1 MLLTDIQEN
10 IAKGRKMFALLI
22 DPDKQNETDL
32 LRLTEKINSTNGPD
46 IILVGGSLL
55 FSNIDETVATLKR
68 NTQKPVVLFPGSAM
82 QVTDKA
88 DGILLLSL
96 ISGRNPEF
104 LIGQHVLAAPAL
116 AKSGIEI
123 LPTGY
128 MLIGEEN
135 YTSVRYISNTM
146 PIPYNKTD
154 IAVATAL
161 AGQMLGLKAL
171 YLEGGSGAAKPVS
184 AEMIAAVRRAV
195 SLPLIV
201 GGGLR
206 SAADV
211 TTALKSGADIVVG
224 IECSVVYAEYA
235 FFDEVGFAG
244 NDQGVCYIA
253 VPVITG
259 SDALKIILLI
269 RFYAELQRIPVY
281 RHDRR
286 LIIAVGEVV
295 HFADTEK
302 AGCDQE

>member
-1 MLLTDIQEN
+1 MLLSDIQQN
-10 IAKGRKMFALLI
+10 IANGRKMFALLI
-22 DPDKQNETDL
+22 DPDKQNEADL
-32 LRLTEKINSTNGPD
+32 LRLTEKINSPTGPD
-46 IILVGGSLL
+46 IVLVGGSLL
-55 FSNIDETVATLKR
+55 FSNIDDTVATLKR

-82 QVTDKA
+82 QVSDRA

-116 AKSGIEI
+116 AKSGIEV

-135 YTSVRYISNTM
+135 YTSVRYISNTN

-161 AGQMLGLKAL
+161 AGQMLGLKML

-184 AEMIAAVRRAV
+184 ANMIEAVRRAV

-211 TTALKSGADIVVG
+211 ETALKAGADIVVVG
-224 IECSVVYAEYA
+224 TSIESNYALV
-235 FFDEVGFAG
+235 DEIGRAVAGFG
-244 NDQGVCYIA
+244 
-253 VPVITG
+253 
-259 SDALKIILLI
+259 K
-269 RFYAELQRIPVY
+269 
-281 RHDRR
+281 
-286 LIIAVGEVV
+286 
-295 HFADTEK
+295 
-302 AGCDQE
+302 

>member
-1 MLLTDIQEN
+1 MLLAGIQKN
-10 IAKGRKMFALLI
+10 ITNGRKMFALLV
-22 DPDKQNETDL
+22 DPDKQSEPDL
-32 LRLTEKINSTNGPD
+32 LRLTEKINSPAGPD
-46 IILVGGSLL
+46 IVLVGGSLL
-55 FSNIDETVATLKR
+55 FSNIDATVATLKR

-96 ISGRNPEF
+96 ISGRNPDF

-116 AKSGIEI
+116 AQSGIEI

-128 MLIGEEN
+128 MLIGDEN

-211 TTALKSGADIVVG
+211 EKALQAGADIVVVG
-224 IECSVVYAEYA
+224 TSIESNYALVE
-235 FFDEVGFAG
+235 E
-244 NDQGVCYIA
+244 IA
-253 VPVITG
+253 
-259 SDALKIILLI
+259 
-269 RFYAELQRIPVY
+269 R
-281 RHDRR
+281 
-286 LIIAVGEVV
+286 AV
-295 HFADTEK
+295 AK
-302 AGCDQE
+302 NSR

>member
-1 MLLTDIQEN
+1 MLLFDIQQN
-10 IAKGRKMFALLI
+10 IANGCKMFALLI
-22 DPDKQNETDL
+22 DPDKQNEADL
-32 LRLTEKINSTNGPD
+32 LRLTEKINSPTGPD
-46 IILVGGSLL
+46 IVLVGGSLL
-55 FSNIDETVATLKR
+55 FSNIDDTVATLKR

-82 QVTDKA
+82 QVSDKA

-96 ISGRNPEF
+96 ISGRNPDF

-135 YTSVRYISNTM
+135 YTSVRYISNTN

-161 AGQMLGLKAL
+161 AGQMLGLKML

-184 AEMIAAVRRAV
+184 ANMIKAVRRAV

-211 TTALKSGADIVVG
+211 EMALKAGADIVVVG
-224 IECSVVYAEYA
+224 TSIESNYTLVEEIGRAVA
-235 FFDEVGFAG
+235 GFG
-244 NDQGVCYIA
+244 
-253 VPVITG
+253 
-259 SDALKIILLI
+259 K
-269 RFYAELQRIPVY
+269 
-281 RHDRR
+281 
-286 LIIAVGEVV
+286 
-295 HFADTEK
+295 
-302 AGCDQE
+302 

>member
-1 MLLTDIQEN
+1 MLLADIQKN
-10 IAKGRKMFALLI
+10 ITNDRKMFALLV
-22 DPDKQNETDL
+22 DPDKQNESNL
-32 LRLTEKINSTNGPD
+32 LRLTEKINLPAGPD
-46 IILVGGSLL
+46 IVLVGGSLL
-55 FSNIDETVATLKR
+55 FSNIDATVATLKR

-82 QVTDKA
+82 QVTNKA

-96 ISGRNPEF
+96 ISGRNPDF

-116 AKSGIEI
+116 AQSGIEI

-211 TTALKSGADIVVG
+211 ETALQAGADIVVVG
-224 IECSVVYAEYA
+224 TSIERNYALVE
-235 FFDEVGFAG
+235 E
-244 NDQGVCYIA
+244 IA
-253 VPVITG
+253 
-259 SDALKIILLI
+259 
-269 RFYAELQRIPVY
+269 R
-281 RHDRR
+281 
-286 LIIAVGEVV
+286 AV
-295 HFADTEK
+295 AK
-302 AGCDQE
+302 NSR